1 MDNTLRK
8 LRADRAEIEKGI
20 EEDGFKINEID
31 HKIGLNVK
39 RINEKIKA
47 IKEKSSEDGKRLK
60 NLLDRNRN
68 AHDGVLWLRQN
79 KTMFKGEVHE
89 PIMMVSSSKSSD
101 NLFSDDI
108 T

>member
-31 HKIGLNVK
+31 HKIGLNDR
-39 RINEKIKA
+39 RINEKLKA

-60 NLLDRNRN
+60 NL
-68 AHDGVLWLRQN
+68 
-79 KTMFKGEVHE
+79 
-89 PIMMVSSSKSSD
+89 
-101 NLFSDDI
+101 
-108 T
+108 